1 MPKPAV
7 FVGIDVAQATLVVAV
22 RPPEQCWT
30 VPNDATGLATR
41 QRRLQRQAPTL
52 IVLEAT
58 GGLARLAA
66 STLGAAGLPVAVVNP
81 RQVRDFAKATGRL
94 AKTDALDAQVL
105 AHFAAAV
112 QPPPRPLPDTQT
124 ADLVAVLA
132 RRRPV
137 VKRHTAEQN
146 RLPRATGARVRRRIQ
161 ERALARVD
169 ADLDQALPASPLWR
183 VQEDLLRSV
192 PGGGKVLPRTLLA
205 ELPELG
211 TLSRQQVAPL
221 VGVAPLNRD
230 SGTWRGRRGMRA
242 VLYMAALTAPRHNP
256 PLRRFYHRLCAAGKA
271 KKVAL
276 VAGMR
281 KLLTML
287 NAMLRDQTPWP
298 PPAVATA

>member
-1 MPKPAV
+1 MRSMP
-7 FVGIDVAQATLVVAV
+7 
-22 RPPEQCWT
+22 RW
-30 VPNDATGLATR
+30 
-41 QRRLQRQAPTL
+41 
-52 IVLEAT
+52 
-58 GGLARLAA
+58 
-66 STLGAAGLPVAVVNP
+66 
-81 RQVRDFAKATGRL
+81 
-94 AKTDALDAQVL
+94 L

-161 ERALARVD
+161 VHGRWLERALARVD

-192 PGGGKVLPRTLLA
+192 PGVGKVLPRTLLA
-205 ELPELG
+205 ALPERG

-230 SGTWRGRRGMRA
+230 SGTWRGRRGTWGGRGAVRA

-287 NAMLRDQTPWP
+287 NAMLRDQTPWQ

>member
-1 MPKPAV
+1 MRSMPRCWP
-7 FVGIDVAQATLVVAV
+7 TS
-22 RPPEQCWT
+22 RP
-30 VPNDATGLATR
+30 R
-41 QRRLQRQAPTL
+41 
-52 IVLEAT
+52 
-58 GGLARLAA
+58 
-66 STLGAAGLPVAVVNP
+66 SS
-81 RQVRDFAKATGRL
+81 
-94 AKTDALDAQVL
+94 
-105 AHFAAAV
+105 H
-112 QPPPRPLPDTQT
+112 PPRPLPDTQT

-161 ERALARVD
+161 VHGRWLERALARVD

-230 SGTWRGRRGMRA
+230 SGTWRGRRGTWGGRGAVRA

-276 VAGMR
+276 VACMR